1 MSQSPTE
8 PKSFKVFNEDLDSET
23 ASKLNNEKAISVDTE
38 AMGLVHGRDRLC
50 LVQICDSEDN
60 VICIRISIGQNR
72 APRLKEIMEN
82 NSIEKIFHFARF
94 DVTALAVG
102 LGIEVKPIFCTKI
115 ASKVAR
121 TYTNKHGLKDV
132 VLEIA
137 GIELDKQQQCSD
149 WGKSDELSDAQLSYA
164 SNDTR
169 YLIQVKEELKRV
181 LIREGRW
188 ELANKCFE
196 CIPTISKLDILN
208 YKHIFEH

>member
-1 MSQSPTE
+1 MIHSDNIIE
-8 PKSFKVFNEDLDSET
+8 LHKNDIAADLEFGNSV
-23 ASKLNNEKAISVDTE
+23 AIDTE
-38 AMGLVHGRDRLC
+38 TLGLNPMRDRLC
-50 LVQICDSEDN
+50 LLQLSAGDGSAHLVQFDGTDYSAFNLKKLLRDQ
-60 VICIRISIGQNR
+60 SIT
-72 APRLKEIMEN
+72 
-82 NSIEKIFHFARF
+82 KIFHFARF

-102 LGIEVKPIFCTKI
+102 LGIEVKTIFCTKI

-208 YKHIFEH
+208 YKQIFEH